1 MTTVDSMKILK
12 QTYKTIIFDKFN
24 DDSHVY
30 GLDLFLENND
40 NPTGDQMFQDVRSLE
55 VHSFEEFLER
65 FAPKVY
71 EVCETVGGQP
81 TYYYTTDIDK
91 VRGKYYTEQ
100 KITSNAYYTMISNW
114 YIKKGESNSSNLD
127 FKDEDILNMI
137 TPKEEIRKAKRL
149 RSQMNLNLEKYHV
162 LKDKGENANE
172 FAIKFKNCRKE
183 IIEEYKGSHSALI
196 PLLLEDLNTKIE
208 RCDKLL
214 QPATKIDSGKT
225 GDEKLLSAPSGI
237 LMITASGDLKVAE
250 RKAELVPVAT
260 ENKKSVTDQV
270 PSQIEEIIRS
280 DFEKNSP
287 DQNEYVKSL
296 VLSTFA
302 PIQKMELDSSL
313 PVDVKTLEEQRNK
326 YMGQKE
332 AAEKIYCQAKQA
344 FIEEMTKVL
353 SKLMGVKVFFDHATV
368 KGGTKGNLAEPVI
381 IANCL
386 ATDLLRDG
394 VKEKFEEFIKQ
405 RGKDISKKIWFA
417 VLPGVVDNEMN
428 LEQNVLSEEDPFA
441 DISSIDVN
449 DKKTTKDDYVSLNS
463 AKAFLKI
470 MENAHV
476 MTVFNFASN
485 KHSGFA
491 EITAEYINDKKS
503 ELESVGY
510 GHAVFAYPNFTLL
523 RNREIKLEE
532 SSSALASSII
542 KVPDFYIDAAY
553 VASGLLVASQQQDYL
568 REHGFKDRINPKN
581 VCTHV
586 DLEDNRIKQNLTT
599 KFNRETALNWD
610 ARIREAIAKDMFG
623 FAFCGDEKVRDD
635 NMPVKN
641 TYIYCART
649 LQKGNELYKP
659 IYRVLTEDFIQ
670 TYLKT
675 KLSMKESDIKR
686 FTDSSQGEVKGW
698 KEESKK
704 KETMDKV
711 NLILKNDEDI
721 IYDPEQKKIIIKFN
735 NDEATLED
743 ITIVSDEE

>member
-1 MTTVDSMKILK
+1 MATVDSMKILK
-12 QTYKTIIFDKFN
+12 QTYKTIIIDKFN

-30 GLDLFLENND
+30 GLDQFLENND
-40 NPTGDQMFQDVRSLE
+40 NPTGDQMFQDVRALE
-55 VHSFEEFLER
+55 VHSFEEFLEK

-71 EVCETVGGQP
+71 EVCEAVGNQP
-81 TYYYTTDIDK
+81 TYYYTTDLDK

-100 KITSNAYYTMISNW
+100 KITSNAYYTMISQMYAN
-114 YIKKGESNSSNLD
+114 KGTSNSSNLD

-149 RSQMNLNLEKYHV
+149 RSQMNLNLEKYYV
-162 LKDKGENANE
+162 LKTKGENANE

-183 IIEEYKGSHSALI
+183 IVEEYRKSHSALI
-196 PLLLEDLNTKIE
+196 PLLLQDLNTKIE
-208 RCDKLL
+208 RCNKLL
-214 QPATKIDSGKT
+214 QPAITNKNPDQNGES
-225 GDEKLLSAPSGI
+225 LLSAPAGV

-250 RKAELVPVAT
+250 RKTALVPVLS
-260 ENKKSVTDQV
+260 EQQQNVTVQV
-270 PSQIEEIIRS
+270 PTEIEGIIRS

-302 PIQKMELDSSL
+302 PIQQAEQDSNL
-313 PVDVKTLEEQRNK
+313 PVDIKTLEEQRNK
-326 YMGQKE
+326 YISQKE

-368 KGGTKGNLAEPVI
+368 KGGNKGTLSEPVI
-381 IANCL
+381 IANCT

-394 VKEKFEEFIKQ
+394 VKEKFEDFIKQ
-405 RGKDISKKIWFA
+405 RGKDISGKIWFA
-417 VLPGVVDNEMN
+417 ILPGVVDNEMESEEGV
-428 LEQNVLSEEDPFA
+428 EQDEDPFA
-441 DISSIDVN
+441 DISSIEIN
-449 DKKTTKDDYVSLNS
+449 DKKALKEDFVSLNS
-463 AKAFLKI
+463 AKALLKI
-470 MENAHV
+470 MEAAHV
-476 MTVFNFASN
+476 MTVFNFASS

-491 EITAEYINDKKS
+491 EITAEYINEKKS

-532 SSSALASSII
+532 DSIAPSFSVI
-542 KVPDFYIDAAY
+542 KVPNFYIDAAY
-553 VASGLLVASQQQDYL
+553 VATGLLVASQQQDYL
-568 REHGFKDRINPKN
+568 RDHGFKDRINTKN

-586 DLEDNRIKQNLTT
+586 DLEDNLVKQNLTT

-610 ARIREAIAKDMFG
+610 GRIREAIAKDMFG
-623 FAFCGDEKVRDD
+623 FAFCGDEKVKDD
-635 NMPVKN
+635 NTPVIN
-641 TYIYCART
+641 TYVYCART

-675 KLSMKESDIKR
+675 KMSMKESVIKQ
-686 FTDSSQGEVKGW
+686 FTGSSQGEVKGW

-704 KETMDKV
+704 KDTMDKV
-711 NLILKNDEDI
+711 NLILKGEEDI
-721 IYDPEQKKIIIKFN
+721 VYDQEHKKIVIKFN

-743 ITIVSDEE
+743 VTIVSDGE